1 VGTSQSDAS
10 FSLTFNMKQNL
21 TLYIN
26 NENKKYMKFFAEKNM
41 RDDSTKK
48 LKLLFI
54 LEQYFSY
61 HLQLHVGNAIGKK
74 LV

>member
-1 VGTSQSDAS
+1 
-10 FSLTFNMKQNL
+10 
-21 TLYIN
+21 
-26 NENKKYMKFFAEKNM
+26 MKFFAEKNM